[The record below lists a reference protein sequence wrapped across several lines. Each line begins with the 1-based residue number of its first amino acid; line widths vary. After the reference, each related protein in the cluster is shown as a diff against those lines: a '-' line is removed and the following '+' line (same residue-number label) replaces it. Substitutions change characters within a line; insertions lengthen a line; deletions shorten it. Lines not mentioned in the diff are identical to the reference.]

1 MDNLLDIYNKYIESE
16 YTVEDVSRIISYI
29 SFDGIDYITL
39 KNSEYEIEKA
49 RFTMNEVDQKKVVCS
64 ILKKLISQTTSNIH

>member
-1 MDNLLDIYNKYIESE
+1 MDKLLDIYNKYIESE
-16 YTVEDVSRIISYI
+16 YTVEDVSRILSYV
-29 SFDGIDYITL
+29 SFDGIDYTTL

-64 ILKKLISQTTSNIH
+64 ILKKLISQTYTK